1 MDRRIIPILFVTF
14 VNSIGFSIVIP
25 IAPFI
30 IQQYGGG
37 AFLYGLILSAY
48 SICQYLAAPFMG
60 SLSDK
65 YGRRPLLIISHF
77 GTLLSWGIF
86 AIALNA
92 PEITV
97 IGMSLPLWIMITAR
111 ICDGITGGNL
121 SVANAYVADITH
133 PDERTKAYGYVAA
146 AYGIGFMMGPIVGSY
161 SSNIGLGYM
170 GTVYVAAMISI
181 VTLFTLV
188 FFLPESAKHISLDK
202 NTRSLSDEFK
212 KAFRYVFS
220 ILSYPSERA
229 VKIYLHERTIVA
241 FIFTLFTSVFSLYLI
256 DSFGMTS
263 RGIGYMFLVVGLF
276 QVVDQ
281 GWLVPLLVKK
291 IGEDRAIR
299 LSLYIIIIF
308 SFLVPVYSNIRSFL
322 IVVFFIV
329 FGFSIHFT
337 ILKSILLRYTPHEK
351 HGEIVG
357 VEESLIAFNQGV
369 VPIVAGLMYAH
380 LSNTVFMFASI
391 PLIIFMLI
399 KRYKFKETINPFV
412 R

>member
-30 IQQYGGG
+30 IQEYGGG
-37 AFLYGLILSAY
+37 AFLYGLVLSAY

-65 YGRRPLLIISHF
+65 YGRRPLLIISHL

-86 AIALNA
+86 AIALNS
-92 PEITV
+92 PELMI
-97 IGMSLPLWIMITAR
+97 IGMSLPLWVMIIAR
-111 ICDGITGGNL
+111 ISDGLTGGNL
-121 SVANAYVADITH
+121 SVANAYVADITQ

-146 AYGIGFMMGPIVGSY
+146 AYGIGFMMGPIVGSC

-170 GTVYVAAMISI
+170 GTVYVATAISL

-188 FFLPESAKHISLDK
+188 LFLPESAKHISVDK
-202 NTRSLSDEFK
+202 NKNSIQDELK
-212 KAFRYVFS
+212 KSFRYIFS
-220 ILSYPSERA
+220 IFSYPSERT
-229 VKIYLHERTIVA
+229 VKMYLHERTIVA

-263 RGIGYMFLVVGLF
+263 KGIGYMFLIVGLF

-281 GWLVPLLVKK
+281 GWLVPLLAKK
-291 IGEDRAIR
+291 IGEDRALR
-299 LSLYIIIIF
+299 LSLYIIIVF

-329 FGFSIHFT
+329 FGFSIHFAV
-337 ILKSILLRYTPHEK
+337 LKPILLRYTPHEK

-369 VPIVAGLMYAH
+369 VPIVAGLMYTH
-380 LSNTVFMFASI
+380 FNNSVFMFASI
-391 PLIIFMLI
+391 PLIIFMLV
-399 KRYKFKETINPFV
+399 RRFKFNETINPFV